1 MSSPLDARIRAAAR
15 EEVAT
20 ALGGAPATDGSS
32 GTERIEAL
40 EQAVTRLYDNQR
52 RLDARLDALEKTAGT
67 AGQETKP
74 AVRRTRKAAD
84 E

>member
-20 ALGGAPATDGSS
+20 ALGGAPATGSS
-32 GTERIEAL
+32 GAERIEAL
-40 EQAVTRLYDNQR
+40 EKAVTRLYDNQR
-52 RLDARLDALEKTAGT
+52 RLDARLDALEKTA
-67 AGQETKP
+67 ASQEPETKP

>member
-15 EEVAT
+15 EEVA
-20 ALGGAPATDGSS
+20 AAMGGTPADDGGS
-32 GTERIEAL
+32 GSERIEAL
-40 EQAVTRLYDNQR
+40 ENAVTRLYENQR
-52 RLDARLDALEKTAGT
+52 RLDARLDALEKAAGT

>member
-20 ALGGAPATDGSS
+20 ALGGAPASDGSS
-32 GTERIEAL
+32 GAEQIEAL
-40 EQAVTRLYDNQR
+40 EQAVTSLHGTLLRLEGR
-52 RLDARLDALEKTAGT
+52 IDALEKTAASPGPE
-67 AGQETKP
+67 AKP